1 MSIRLSKIDAVRL
14 TAQSSDDTHPLTHK
28 PRQVLRRS
36 KTSARLIAGRGEVRN
51 ARAARNPRIA
61 YSVKC
66 AIFRVM
72 KWIVASVSGL
82 VLGNNQSTSGPIMR
96 EVFEAEKLFEEAK
109 DMNASQIIS
118 GR

>member
-1 MSIRLSKIDAVRL
+1 
-14 TAQSSDDTHPLTHK
+14 
-28 PRQVLRRS
+28 
-36 KTSARLIAGRGEVRN
+36 VRN
-51 ARAARNPRIA
+51 ARAARKPRIA

-72 KWIVASVSGL
+72 KWIVASVSAL
-82 VLGNNQSTSGPIMR
+82 VLGNSQSTSGPMIR

-109 DMNASQIIS
+109 EMKPSQITS

>member
-1 MSIRLSKIDAVRL
+1 MA
-14 TAQSSDDTHPLTHK
+14 
-28 PRQVLRRS
+28 
-36 KTSARLIAGRGEVRN
+36 ARDEVRN

-61 YSVKC
+61 YSVKW

-82 VLGNNQSTSGPIMR
+82 VWGNNQSTSGPIIR
-96 EVFEAEKLFEEAK
+96 EVFAAEKLFEEANEMK
-109 DMNASQIIS
+109 PSQMMR

>member
-1 MSIRLSKIDAVRL
+1 M
-14 TAQSSDDTHPLTHK
+14 
-28 PRQVLRRS
+28 
-36 KTSARLIAGRGEVRN
+36 RN

-66 AIFRVM
+66 AIFRVI
-72 KWIVASVSGL
+72 KWMTASLSGL
-82 VLGNNQSTSGPIMR
+82 VWGNNQSTSGPIIR

-109 DMNASQIIS
+109 EINPSQMRS

>member
-1 MSIRLSKIDAVRL
+1 M
-14 TAQSSDDTHPLTHK
+14 
-28 PRQVLRRS
+28 
-36 KTSARLIAGRGEVRN
+36 AGRGEVRN

-82 VLGNNQSTSGPIMR
+82 VWGNNQSTSGPIIR
-96 EVFEAEKLFEEAK
+96 EVFEAEKLFEEANEI
-109 DMNASQIIS
+109 NASQAIS
-118 GR
+118 GK

>member
-1 MSIRLSKIDAVRL
+1 MTRVAQIRNQRCE
-14 TAQSSDDTHPLTHK
+14 
-28 PRQVLRRS
+28 
-36 KTSARLIAGRGEVRN
+36 IAGRGDVRT

-72 KWIVASVSGL
+72 KWIVASVSAL
-82 VLGNNQSTSGPIMR
+82 VWGNNQSTSGAIIR

-109 DMNASQIIS
+109 EMNPSQITS
-118 GR
+118 GK

>member
-1 MSIRLSKIDAVRL
+1 M
-14 TAQSSDDTHPLTHK
+14 
-28 PRQVLRRS
+28 
-36 KTSARLIAGRGEVRN
+36 RN

-72 KWIVASVSGL
+72 KWMVASDSAL
-82 VLGNNQSTSGPIMR
+82 VLGNNQSTSGPIIR

-109 DMNASQIIS
+109 EMKPSQIMS